1 MIKFGTLTRV
11 TARVP
16 VAVLCCFT
24 MVWPNAV
31 LHLDGS
37 PGPLLP
43 RECHFDESLGGGLSR
58 VLDVFEEEPV
68 DDTMEIS
75 LPLQLVQQPSLSLV
89 DLGKQL
95 LESARNGETEE
106 VRQLMTSGAPFTTD
120 WLGTSPLHM
129 AAQNGHVATAEV
141 LLRAGISRD
150 ARTKVDRT
158 PLHVAA
164 QEGHLD
170 VVELLLKHSAD
181 IEAKDMLR
189 MTPLHWAVERGHLHV
204 IRCLLRWGADVT
216 ACSKF
221 EKTPLDIALD
231 NDFVEVVR
239 VLQEHACNPNRTK
252 ETVQQTFILPVA
264 TVNTTTTKVPA
275 GAIGTVHKIV
285 KAIPTVTTA
294 AGLVTAAASPTIIQ
308 AKTAGTVTAAAA
320 TTRNVFVAT
329 KTPHTLKRA
338 TVTRVVPAA
347 TAAATAATDSA
358 STATTAAATATT
370 TTVTAEEVSSDQGS
384 PSVLATLAALA
395 EATAP
400 NATLTSTEA
409 VQWLETHGITML
421 PADNSTIV
429 ASALEGGQTIS
440 LTDAGKL
447 ALNWVKDQQ
456 TVSADATTSE
466 VSLSNVATAGG
477 QVIAIVTDQSQIPSL
492 VTAGAGQS
500 PFVVVSGAALKSTDG
515 GTSHMII
522 KSPMEPPAKRLRKV
536 SVPDKVNGKS
546 AATPVVVTES
556 HAKSAADQEKD
567 KLQRELEALRKQAE
581 QYKAQLQQ
589 KSHEAEQY
597 KKQLEQMKSSS

>member
-1 MIKFGTLTRV
+1 M
-11 TARVP
+11 
-16 VAVLCCFT
+16 
-24 MVWPNAV
+24 
-31 LHLDGS
+31 
-37 PGPLLP
+37 
-43 RECHFDESLGGGLSR
+43 
-58 VLDVFEEEPV
+58 LDVFQEEPSI

-75 LPLQLVQQPSLSLV
+75 LPLQLVPQTSLSLV

-189 MTPLHWAVERGHLHV
+189 MTPLHWAVERGHLDV
-204 IRCLLRWGADVT
+204 IKCLLRWGADVN

-221 EKTPLDIALD
+221 EKSPLDIALD
-231 NDFVEVVR
+231 NDYVEVVR
-239 VLQEHACNPNRTK
+239 VLQEHVCNPTRTK
-252 ETVQQTFILPVA
+252 ETVEQTFILPISQV
-264 TVNTTTTKVPA
+264 TKVTA
-275 GAIGTVHKIV
+275 GAIGTAHKVV
-285 KAIPTVTTA
+285 KTIPNATT
-294 AGLVTAAASPTIIQ
+294 GLGTTASPTIIQ
-308 AKTAGTVTAAAA
+308 AKASGVATPTRTVLVAAAKAPHA
-320 TTRNVFVAT
+320 TTV
-329 KTPHTLKRA
+329 KRA
-338 TVTRVVPAA
+338 TVAKVVPATSVATSAGA
-347 TAAATAATDSA
+347 TA
-358 STATTAAATATT
+358 TATTAASTPSM
-370 TTVTAEEVSSDQGS
+370 TVTAEDMSSDQGS

-400 NATLTSTEA
+400 NATTLSSNEA

-456 TVSADATTSE
+456 SVAADGNASE
-466 VSLSNVATAGG
+466 VSLSNVATAGN
-477 QVIAIVTDQSQIPSL
+477 QKVIAIVTDQSQIPSL

-500 PFVVVSGAALKSTDG
+500 PFVVVSGATLKAADG
-515 GTSHMII
+515 SASHMII
-522 KSPMEPPAKRLRKV
+522 KNPMEPPLKRIRRV
-536 SVPDKVNGKS
+536 SIPDKVNGKS
-546 AATPVVVTES
+546 AAAPVVVAES
-556 HAKSAADQEKD
+556 QVKSPVDQEKD

-597 KKQLEQMKSSS
+597 KKQLEEMKSSS

>member
-1 MIKFGTLTRV
+1 
-11 TARVP
+11 
-16 VAVLCCFT
+16 

-31 LHLDGS
+31 LHLDASFS

-43 RECHFDESLGGGLSR
+43 QANASAWPQCLSESDESLAGSLCR
-58 VLDVFEEEPV
+58 VLDVFQEEPV

-75 LPLQLVQQPSLSLV
+75 LPLQLVPQPSLSLV

-189 MTPLHWAVERGHLHV
+189 MTPLHWAVERGHLDV
-204 IRCLLRWGADVT
+204 IKCLLRWGADVG

-231 NDFVEVVR
+231 NDYVEVVR
-239 VLQEHACNPNRTK
+239 VLQEHVCNPTRTK
-252 ETVQQTFILPVA
+252 ETVEQTFILPVA
-264 TVNTTTTKVPA
+264 QMTKVPA
-275 GAIGTVHKIV
+275 GAIGTAHKVV
-285 KAIPTVTTA
+285 KAIPAVTT
-294 AGLVTAAASPTIIQ
+294 GLVTAASPTIIQ
-308 AKTAGTVTAAAA
+308 AKATGVATTAAR
-320 TTRNVFVAT
+320 TVFVAA
-329 KTPHTLKRA
+329 KAPHTAAVKRA
-338 TVTRVVPAA
+338 TVTKVVPA
-347 TAAATAATDSA
+347 TSVSAAAGIAV
-358 STATTAAATATT
+358 TATTAAATPT
-370 TTVTAEEVSSDQGS
+370 TTVTTEETTLSS
-384 PSVLATLAALA
+384 
-395 EATAP
+395 
-400 NATLTSTEA
+400 NEA

-447 ALNWVKDQQ
+447 ALNWVKDQH
-456 TVSADATTSE
+456 TVAADGTTTE
-466 VSLSNVATAGG
+466 VSLSNVASAGN
-477 QVIAIVTDQSQIPSL
+477 QKVIAIVTDQSQISSL
-492 VTAGAGQS
+492 VSAGAGQS
-500 PFVVVSGAALKSTDG
+500 PFVVVSGANFKAADG
-515 GTSHMII
+515 SASHMIV
-522 KSPMEPPAKRLRKV
+522 KSPIEPPMKRIRKV

-546 AATPVVVTES
+546 TATPIVMTES
-556 HAKSAADQEKD
+556 QAKSPVDQEKD

>member
-1 MIKFGTLTRV
+1 
-11 TARVP
+11 
-16 VAVLCCFT
+16 

-37 PGPLLP
+37 YSPGPLLP
-43 RECHFDESLGGGLSR
+43 QANASAWPQCLSESDESLGGSLCR
-58 VLDVFEEEPV
+58 VLDVFQEEPV

-75 LPLQLVQQPSLSLV
+75 LPLQLVPQPSLSLV

-189 MTPLHWAVERGHLHV
+189 MTPLHWAVERGHLDV
-204 IRCLLRWGADVT
+204 IKCLLRWGADVG

-231 NDFVEVVR
+231 NDYVEVVR
-239 VLQEHACNPNRTK
+239 VLQEHVCNPTRTK
-252 ETVQQTFILPVA
+252 ETVEQTFILPVA
-264 TVNTTTTKVPA
+264 QMTKVPA
-275 GAIGTVHKIV
+275 GAIGTAHKVV
-285 KAIPTVTTA
+285 KAIPAVTT
-294 AGLVTAAASPTIIQ
+294 GLVTAASPTIIQ
-308 AKTAGTVTAAAA
+308 AKATGVATTAAR
-320 TTRNVFVAT
+320 TVFVAA
-329 KTPHTLKRA
+329 KAPHTNTVKRA
-338 TVTRVVPAA
+338 TVTKVVPA
-347 TAAATAATDSA
+347 TSVAAAAAAGVTV
-358 STATTAAATATT
+358 TATTAATT
-370 TTVTAEEVSSDQGS
+370 STTNVTTEE
-384 PSVLATLAALA
+384 ATLSS
-395 EATAP
+395 
-400 NATLTSTEA
+400 NEA

-447 ALNWVKDQQ
+447 ALNWVKDQH
-456 TVSADATTSE
+456 TVAADGTTSE
-466 VSLSNVATAGG
+466 VSLSNVASAGN
-477 QVIAIVTDQSQIPSL
+477 QKVIAIVTDQSQISSL
-492 VTAGAGQS
+492 VSAGAGQS
-500 PFVVVSGAALKSTDG
+500 PFVVVSGANFKAADG
-515 GTSHMII
+515 SASHMII
-522 KSPMEPPAKRLRKV
+522 KSPMEPPLKRIRKV

-546 AATPVVVTES
+546 AATPIVVTES
-556 HAKSAADQEKD
+556 QAKSPVDQEKD

-581 QYKAQLQQ
+581 QYKAQLQL

>member
-1 MIKFGTLTRV
+1 
-11 TARVP
+11 
-16 VAVLCCFT
+16 
-24 MVWPNAV
+24 MVWPNTA

-37 PGPLLP
+37 ISPGPLPQEANASAWPQCLS
-43 RECHFDESLGGGLSR
+43 DSDDSLGGSICR
-58 VLDVFEEEPV
+58 VLDVFQEEPV

-75 LPLQLVQQPSLSLV
+75 LPLQLVPQPSLSLV

-189 MTPLHWAVERGHLHV
+189 MTPLHWAVERGHLDV
-204 IRCLLRWGADVT
+204 IKCLLRWGADVSAT
-216 ACSKF
+216 SKF
-221 EKTPLDIALD
+221 EKSPLDIALD
-231 NDFVEVVR
+231 NDYVEVVR
-239 VLQEHACNPNRTK
+239 VLQEHVCNPTRTK
-252 ETVQQTFILPVA
+252 ETVEQTFILPISQV
-264 TVNTTTTKVPA
+264 TKVPA
-275 GAIGTVHKIV
+275 GALGTAHKV
-285 KAIPTVTTA
+285 LKTIPAATTA
-294 AGLVTAAASPTIIQ
+294 LVTAGSPTIIQ
-308 AKTAGTVTAAAA
+308 AKATGMVTP
-320 TTRNVFVAT
+320 TRTVFVAAKAPNT
-329 KTPHTLKRA
+329 TTVKRA
-338 TVTRVVPAA
+338 TVTKVVPAA
-347 TAAATAATDSA
+347 SVAASAGGTATSAAASA
-358 STATTAAATATT
+358 STTTI
-370 TTVTAEEVSSDQGS
+370 TAEETTLSS
-384 PSVLATLAALA
+384 
-395 EATAP
+395 
-400 NATLTSTEA
+400 NEA

-456 TVSADATTSE
+456 SVAADGTTSE
-466 VSLSNVATAGG
+466 VSLSNVATAGS
-477 QVIAIVTDQSQIPSL
+477 QKVIAIVTDQSQIPSL

-500 PFVVVSGAALKSTDG
+500 PFVVVSGATLKAADG
-515 GTSHMII
+515 SASHMII
-522 KSPMEPPAKRLRKV
+522 KGPMEPPIKRIRRV
-536 SVPDKVNGKS
+536 SIPDKVNGKS
-546 AATPVVVTES
+546 AAAPVVVTES
-556 HAKSAADQEKD
+556 QAKSPVDQEKD
-567 KLQRELEALRKQAE
+567 KLQRELEVLRKQAE

-597 KKQLEQMKSSS
+597 KKQLEEMKSSS

>member
-1 MIKFGTLTRV
+1 
-11 TARVP
+11 
-16 VAVLCCFT
+16 

-31 LHLDGS
+31 LHLDASFS

-43 RECHFDESLGGGLSR
+43 QANASAWPQCLSESDESLAGSLCR
-58 VLDVFEEEPV
+58 VLDVFQEEPV

-75 LPLQLVQQPSLSLV
+75 LPLQLVPQPSLSLV

-189 MTPLHWAVERGHLHV
+189 MTPLHWAVERGHLDV
-204 IRCLLRWGADVT
+204 IKCLLRWGADVG

-231 NDFVEVVR
+231 NDYVEVVR
-239 VLQEHACNPNRTK
+239 VLQEHVCNPTRTK
-252 ETVQQTFILPVA
+252 ETVEQTFILPVA
-264 TVNTTTTKVPA
+264 QMTKVPA
-275 GAIGTVHKIV
+275 GAIGTAHKVV
-285 KAIPTVTTA
+285 KAIPAVTT
-294 AGLVTAAASPTIIQ
+294 GLVTAASPTIIQ
-308 AKTAGTVTAAAA
+308 AKATGVATTAAR
-320 TTRNVFVAT
+320 TVFVAA
-329 KTPHTLKRA
+329 KAPHTAAVKRA
-338 TVTRVVPAA
+338 TVTKVVPA
-347 TAAATAATDSA
+347 TSVAAAAAAGVTV
-358 STATTAAATATT
+358 TATTAAATPT
-370 TTVTAEEVSSDQGS
+370 TTVTTEEMSGDQGS

-400 NATLTSTEA
+400 NANLHSGCWKVPMAETDHSTLSSNEA

-447 ALNWVKDQQ
+447 ALNWVKDQH
-456 TVSADATTSE
+456 TVAADGTTSE
-466 VSLSNVATAGG
+466 VSLSNVASAGN
-477 QVIAIVTDQSQIPSL
+477 QKVIAIVTDQSQISSL
-492 VTAGAGQS
+492 VSAGAGQS
-500 PFVVVSGAALKSTDG
+500 PFVVVSGANFKA
-515 GTSHMII
+515 
-522 KSPMEPPAKRLRKV
+522 
-536 SVPDKVNGKS
+536 
-546 AATPVVVTES
+546 
-556 HAKSAADQEKD
+556 AADFSDIFTAPREFEKLDFNCATDQED
-567 KLQRELEALRKQAE
+567 ASNGLWDEQVAE
-581 QYKAQLQQ
+581 EGQEQ
-589 KSHEAEQY
+589 KGPTH
-597 KKQLEQMKSSS
+597 

>member
-1 MIKFGTLTRV
+1 MCSM
-11 TARVP
+11 P
-16 VAVLCCFT
+16 VCVDN
-24 MVWPNAV
+24 V
-31 LHLDGS
+31 
-37 PGPLLP
+37 
-43 RECHFDESLGGGLSR
+43 REYSLSRRACEVRRQR
-58 VLDVFEEEPV
+58 VLDVFQEEPV

-75 LPLQLVQQPSLSLV
+75 LPLQLVPQPSLSLV

-189 MTPLHWAVERGHLHV
+189 MTPLHWAVERGHLDV
-204 IRCLLRWGADVT
+204 IKCLLRWGADVG

-231 NDFVEVVR
+231 NDYVEVVR
-239 VLQEHACNPNRTK
+239 VLQEHVCNPTRTK
-252 ETVQQTFILPVA
+252 ETVEQTFILPVA
-264 TVNTTTTKVPA
+264 QMTKVPA
-275 GAIGTVHKIV
+275 GAIGTAHKVV
-285 KAIPTVTTA
+285 KAIPAVTT
-294 AGLVTAAASPTIIQ
+294 GLVTAASPTIIQ
-308 AKTAGTVTAAAA
+308 AKATGVATTAAR
-320 TTRNVFVAT
+320 TVFVAA
-329 KTPHTLKRA
+329 KAPHTAAVKRA
-338 TVTRVVPAA
+338 TVTKVVPA
-347 TAAATAATDSA
+347 TSVSAAAGIAV
-358 STATTAAATATT
+358 TATTAAATPT
-370 TTVTAEEVSSDQGS
+370 TTVTTEEMSGDQGS

-400 NATLTSTEA
+400 NATTLSSNEA

-447 ALNWVKDQQ
+447 ALNWVKDQH
-456 TVSADATTSE
+456 TVAADGTTTE
-466 VSLSNVATAGG
+466 VSLSNVASAGN
-477 QVIAIVTDQSQIPSL
+477 QKVIAIVTDQSQISSL
-492 VTAGAGQS
+492 VSAGAGQS
-500 PFVVVSGAALKSTDG
+500 PFVVVSGANFKAADG
-515 GTSHMII
+515 SASHMIV
-522 KSPMEPPAKRLRKV
+522 KSPIEPPMKRIRKV

-546 AATPVVVTES
+546 TATPIVMTES
-556 HAKSAADQEKD
+556 QAKSPVDQEKD

>member
-1 MIKFGTLTRV
+1 
-11 TARVP
+11 
-16 VAVLCCFT
+16 

-31 LHLDGS
+31 LHLDASFS

-43 RECHFDESLGGGLSR
+43 QANASAWPQCLSESDESLAGSLCR
-58 VLDVFEEEPV
+58 VLDVFQEEPV

-75 LPLQLVQQPSLSLV
+75 LPLQLVPQPSLSLV

-181 IEAKDMLR
+181 IEAKDM
-189 MTPLHWAVERGHLHV
+189 
-204 IRCLLRWGADVT
+204 
-216 ACSKF
+216 
-221 EKTPLDIALD
+221 
-231 NDFVEVVR
+231 
-239 VLQEHACNPNRTK
+239 
-252 ETVQQTFILPVA
+252 
-264 TVNTTTTKVPA
+264 VPA
-275 GAIGTVHKIV
+275 GAIGTAHKVV
-285 KAIPTVTTA
+285 KAIPAVTT
-294 AGLVTAAASPTIIQ
+294 GLVTAASPTIIQ
-308 AKTAGTVTAAAA
+308 AKATGVVTTAAR
-320 TTRNVFVAT
+320 TVFVAA
-329 KTPHTLKRA
+329 KAPHTATVKRA
-338 TVTRVVPAA
+338 TVTKVVPA
-347 TAAATAATDSA
+347 TSVAAAAAAGVTV
-358 STATTAAATATT
+358 TATTAAATPT
-370 TTVTAEEVSSDQGS
+370 TTVTTEEMSGDQGS

-400 NATLTSTEA
+400 NATTLSSNEA

-447 ALNWVKDQQ
+447 ALNWVKDQH
-456 TVSADATTSE
+456 TVAADGTTSE
-466 VSLSNVATAGG
+466 VSLSNVASAGN
-477 QVIAIVTDQSQIPSL
+477 QKVIAIVTDQSQISSL
-492 VTAGAGQS
+492 VSAGAGQS
-500 PFVVVSGAALKSTDG
+500 PFVVVSGANFKAADG
-515 GTSHMII
+515 SASHMII
-522 KSPMEPPAKRLRKV
+522 KSPIEPPMKRIRKV

-546 AATPVVVTES
+546 TATPIVMTES
-556 HAKSAADQEKD
+556 QAKSPVDQEKD

>member
-1 MIKFGTLTRV
+1 
-11 TARVP
+11 
-16 VAVLCCFT
+16 

-31 LHLDGS
+31 LHLDASFS

-43 RECHFDESLGGGLSR
+43 QANASAWPQCLSESDESLAGSLCR
-58 VLDVFEEEPV
+58 VLDVFQEEPV

-75 LPLQLVQQPSLSLV
+75 LPLQLVPQPSLSLV

-189 MTPLHWAVERGHLHV
+189 MTPLHWAVERGHLDV
-204 IRCLLRWGADVT
+204 IKCLLRWGADVG

-231 NDFVEVVR
+231 NDYVEVVR
-239 VLQEHACNPNRTK
+239 VLQEHVCNPTRTK
-252 ETVQQTFILPVA
+252 ETVEQTFILPVA
-264 TVNTTTTKVPA
+264 QMTKVPA
-275 GAIGTVHKIV
+275 GAIGTAHKVV
-285 KAIPTVTTA
+285 KAIPAVTT
-294 AGLVTAAASPTIIQ
+294 GLVTAASPTIIQ
-308 AKTAGTVTAAAA
+308 AKATGVATTAAR
-320 TTRNVFVAT
+320 TVFVAA
-329 KTPHTLKRA
+329 KAPHTAAVKRA
-338 TVTRVVPAA
+338 TVTKVVPA
-347 TAAATAATDSA
+347 TSVAAAAAAGVTV
-358 STATTAAATATT
+358 TATTAAATPT
-370 TTVTAEEVSSDQGS
+370 TTVTTEETTLSS
-384 PSVLATLAALA
+384 
-395 EATAP
+395 
-400 NATLTSTEA
+400 NEA

-447 ALNWVKDQQ
+447 ALNWVKDQH
-456 TVSADATTSE
+456 TVAADGTTSE
-466 VSLSNVATAGG
+466 VSLSNVASAGN
-477 QVIAIVTDQSQIPSL
+477 QKVIAIVTDQSQISSL
-492 VTAGAGQS
+492 VSAGAGQS
-500 PFVVVSGAALKSTDG
+500 PFVVVSGANFKAADG
-515 GTSHMII
+515 SASHMII
-522 KSPMEPPAKRLRKV
+522 KSPIEPPMKRIRKV

-546 AATPVVVTES
+546 TATPIVMTES
-556 HAKSAADQEKD
+556 QAKSPVDQEKD

>member
-1 MIKFGTLTRV
+1 MC
-11 TARVP
+11 P
-16 VAVLCCFT
+16 VFDLVLVC
-24 MVWPNAV
+24 N
-31 LHLDGS
+31 G
-37 PGPLLP
+37 
-43 RECHFDESLGGGLSR
+43 
-58 VLDVFEEEPV
+58 VLDVFQEEPV

-75 LPLQLVQQPSLSLV
+75 LPLQLVPQPSLSLV

-189 MTPLHWAVERGHLHV
+189 MTPLHWAVERGHLDV
-204 IRCLLRWGADVT
+204 IKCLLRWGADVG

-231 NDFVEVVR
+231 NDYVEVVR
-239 VLQEHACNPNRTK
+239 VLQEHVCNPTRTK
-252 ETVQQTFILPVA
+252 ETVEQTFILPVA
-264 TVNTTTTKVPA
+264 QMTKVPA
-275 GAIGTVHKIV
+275 GAIGTAHKVV
-285 KAIPTVTTA
+285 KAIPAVTT
-294 AGLVTAAASPTIIQ
+294 GLVTAASPTIIQ
-308 AKTAGTVTAAAA
+308 AKATGVATTAAR
-320 TTRNVFVAT
+320 TVFVAA
-329 KTPHTLKRA
+329 KAPHTAAVKRA
-338 TVTRVVPAA
+338 TVTKVVPA
-347 TAAATAATDSA
+347 TSVAAAAAAGVTV
-358 STATTAAATATT
+358 TATTAAATPT
-370 TTVTAEEVSSDQGS
+370 TTVTTEEMSGDQGS

-400 NATLTSTEA
+400 NANLHSGCWKVPMAETDHSTLSSNEA

-447 ALNWVKDQQ
+447 ALNWVKDQH
-456 TVSADATTSE
+456 TVAADGTTSE
-466 VSLSNVATAGG
+466 VSLSNVASAGN
-477 QVIAIVTDQSQIPSL
+477 QKVIAIVTDQSQISSL
-492 VTAGAGQS
+492 VSAGAGQS
-500 PFVVVSGAALKSTDG
+500 PFVVVSGANFKAADG
-515 GTSHMII
+515 SASHMII
-522 KSPMEPPAKRLRKV
+522 KSPIEPPMKRIRKV

-546 AATPVVVTES
+546 TATPIVMTES
-556 HAKSAADQEKD
+556 QAKSPVDQEKD

>member
-1 MIKFGTLTRV
+1 
-11 TARVP
+11 
-16 VAVLCCFT
+16 
-24 MVWPNAV
+24 
-31 LHLDGS
+31 
-37 PGPLLP
+37 
-43 RECHFDESLGGGLSR
+43 
-58 VLDVFEEEPV
+58 
-68 DDTMEIS
+68 MEIS
-75 LPLQLVQQPSLSLV
+75 LPLQLVPQPSLSLV

-189 MTPLHWAVERGHLHV
+189 MTPLHWAVERGHLDV
-204 IRCLLRWGADVT
+204 IKCLLRWGADVG

-231 NDFVEVVR
+231 NDYVEVVR
-239 VLQEHACNPNRTK
+239 VLQEHVCNPTRTK
-252 ETVQQTFILPVA
+252 ETVEQTFILPVA
-264 TVNTTTTKVPA
+264 QMTKVPA
-275 GAIGTVHKIV
+275 GAIGTAHKVV
-285 KAIPTVTTA
+285 KAIPAVTT
-294 AGLVTAAASPTIIQ
+294 GLVTAASPTIIQ
-308 AKTAGTVTAAAA
+308 AKATGVATTAAR
-320 TTRNVFVAT
+320 TVFVAA
-329 KTPHTLKRA
+329 KAPHTNTVKRA
-338 TVTRVVPAA
+338 TVTKVVPA
-347 TAAATAATDSA
+347 TSVAAAAAAGVTV
-358 STATTAAATATT
+358 TATTAATT
-370 TTVTAEEVSSDQGS
+370 STTNVTTEEVSGDQGS

-400 NATLTSTEA
+400 NATTLSSNEA

-447 ALNWVKDQQ
+447 ALNWVKDQH
-456 TVSADATTSE
+456 TVAADGTTSE
-466 VSLSNVATAGG
+466 VSLSNVASAGN
-477 QVIAIVTDQSQIPSL
+477 QKVIAIVTDQSQISSL
-492 VTAGAGQS
+492 VSAGAGQS
-500 PFVVVSGAALKSTDG
+500 PFVVVSGANFKAADG
-515 GTSHMII
+515 SASHMII
-522 KSPMEPPAKRLRKV
+522 KSPMEPPLKRIRKV

-546 AATPVVVTES
+546 AATPIVVTES
-556 HAKSAADQEKD
+556 QAKSPVDQEKD

-581 QYKAQLQQ
+581 QYKAQLQL

>member
-1 MIKFGTLTRV
+1 
-11 TARVP
+11 
-16 VAVLCCFT
+16 

-31 LHLDGS
+31 LHLDGN

-43 RECHFDESLGGGLSR
+43 RECHSDESPDGGLCR
-58 VLDVFEEEPV
+58 VLDVFQEEPV
-68 DDTMEIS
+68 EDTMEIS

-164 QEGHLD
+164 QEGHLE

-189 MTPLHWAVERGHLHV
+189 MTPLHWAVERGHLDV
-204 IRCLLRWGADVT
+204 IKCLLRWGADVT
-216 ACSKF
+216 ARSKF

-231 NDFVEVVR
+231 NDFEVVR

-252 ETVQQTFILPVA
+252 EPVEQTFILPVA
-264 TVNTTTTKVPA
+264 AVNTATTKVPA
-275 GAIGTVHKIV
+275 GAIGMVHKIV
-285 KAIPTVTTA
+285 KAVPTVTTA
-294 AGLVTAAASPTIIQ
+294 AALVTATANPTIIQ
-308 AKTAGTVTAAAA
+308 AKAAGTAT

-329 KTPHTLKRA
+329 KAPHTVKRA
-338 TVTRVVPAA
+338 TVTRVFPAA
-347 TAAATAATDSA
+347 TAAATTAAATTA
-358 STATTAAATATT
+358 ATVGTSTATTAATTAATT
-370 TTVTAEEVSSDQGS
+370 TMTTEE
-384 PSVLATLAALA
+384 A
-395 EATAP
+395 
-400 NATLTSTEA
+400 LTSTEA

-466 VSLSNVATAGG
+466 VSLSNIATTGG
-477 QVIAIVTDQSQIPSL
+477 QKVIAIVTDQSQIPSL

-500 PFVVVSGAALKSTDG
+500 PFVVVSGAALKAADG
-515 GTSHMII
+515 STSHMII
-522 KSPMEPPAKRLRKV
+522 KNPMEPPTKRLKKV
-536 SVPDKVNGKS
+536 VPEKVNGKS
-546 AATPVVVTES
+546 AATPVVVSES
-556 HAKSAADQEKD
+556 HAKSEADQEKY

-597 KKQLEQMKSSS
+597 KKQLEQMKSNS

>member
-1 MIKFGTLTRV
+1 
-11 TARVP
+11 
-16 VAVLCCFT
+16 
-24 MVWPNAV
+24 
-31 LHLDGS
+31 
-37 PGPLLP
+37 
-43 RECHFDESLGGGLSR
+43 
-58 VLDVFEEEPV
+58 
-68 DDTMEIS
+68 MEIS
-75 LPLQLVQQPSLSLV
+75 LPLQLVPQPSLSLV

-189 MTPLHWAVERGHLHV
+189 MTPLHWAVERGHLDV
-204 IRCLLRWGADVT
+204 IKCLLRWGADVG

-231 NDFVEVVR
+231 NDYVEVVR
-239 VLQEHACNPNRTK
+239 VLQEHVCNPTRTK
-252 ETVQQTFILPVA
+252 ETVEQTFILPVA
-264 TVNTTTTKVPA
+264 QMTKVPA
-275 GAIGTVHKIV
+275 GAIGTAHKVV
-285 KAIPTVTTA
+285 KAIPAVTT
-294 AGLVTAAASPTIIQ
+294 GLVTAASPTIIQ
-308 AKTAGTVTAAAA
+308 AKATGVATTAAR
-320 TTRNVFVAT
+320 TVFVAA
-329 KTPHTLKRA
+329 KAPHTAAVKRA
-338 TVTRVVPAA
+338 TVTKVVPA
-347 TAAATAATDSA
+347 TSVAAAAAAGVTV
-358 STATTAAATATT
+358 TATTAAATPT
-370 TTVTAEEVSSDQGS
+370 TTVTTEEMSGDQGS

-400 NATLTSTEA
+400 NANLHSGCWKVPMAETDHSTLSSNEA

-447 ALNWVKDQQ
+447 ALNWVKDQH
-456 TVSADATTSE
+456 TVAADGTTSE
-466 VSLSNVATAGG
+466 VSLSNVASAGN
-477 QVIAIVTDQSQIPSL
+477 QKVIAIVTDQSQISSL
-492 VTAGAGQS
+492 VSAGAGQS
-500 PFVVVSGAALKSTDG
+500 PFVVVSGANFKAADG
-515 GTSHMII
+515 SASHMII
-522 KSPMEPPAKRLRKV
+522 KSPIEPPMKRIRKV

-546 AATPVVVTES
+546 TATPIVMTES
-556 HAKSAADQEKD
+556 QAKSPVDQEKD

>member
-1 MIKFGTLTRV
+1 
-11 TARVP
+11 
-16 VAVLCCFT
+16 
-24 MVWPNAV
+24 
-31 LHLDGS
+31 
-37 PGPLLP
+37 
-43 RECHFDESLGGGLSR
+43 
-58 VLDVFEEEPV
+58 
-68 DDTMEIS
+68 MEIS
-75 LPLQLVQQPSLSLV
+75 LPLQLVPQPSLSLV

-189 MTPLHWAVERGHLHV
+189 MTPLHWAVERGHLDV
-204 IRCLLRWGADVT
+204 IKCLLRWGADVNAT
-216 ACSKF
+216 SKF

-231 NDFVEVVR
+231 NDYVEVVR
-239 VLQEHACNPNRTK
+239 VLQEHVCNPTRTK
-252 ETVQQTFILPVA
+252 EAVEQTFILPISQV
-264 TVNTTTTKVPA
+264 TKVPT
-275 GAIGTVHKIV
+275 GAIGTAHKV
-285 KAIPTVTTA
+285 LKTIPAATTALVTT
-294 AGLVTAAASPTIIQ
+294 GSPTIIQ
-308 AKTAGTVTAAAA
+308 AKATGMVTP
-320 TTRNVFVAT
+320 TRTVFVAAKAPNT
-329 KTPHTLKRA
+329 TTVRRA
-338 TVTRVVPAA
+338 TVTKVVPAA
-347 TAAATAATDSA
+347 SVAASAGATATSAAASA
-358 STATTAAATATT
+358 STTTI
-370 TTVTAEEVSSDQGS
+370 TAEETTLSS
-384 PSVLATLAALA
+384 
-395 EATAP
+395 
-400 NATLTSTEA
+400 NEA

-456 TVSADATTSE
+456 SVAADGTTSE
-466 VSLSNVATAGG
+466 VSLSNVTTAGN
-477 QVIAIVTDQSQIPSL
+477 QKVIAIVTDQSQIPSL

-500 PFVVVSGAALKSTDG
+500 PFVVVSGATLKAADG
-515 GTSHMII
+515 SASHMII
-522 KSPMEPPAKRLRKV
+522 KSPMEPPLKRIRRV
-536 SVPDKVNGKS
+536 SIPDKVNGKS
-546 AATPVVVTES
+546 AAAPVVVTES
-556 HAKSAADQEKD
+556 QAKSPVDQEKD

-597 KKQLEQMKSSS
+597 KKQLEEMKSSS

>member
-1 MIKFGTLTRV
+1 
-11 TARVP
+11 
-16 VAVLCCFT
+16 
-24 MVWPNAV
+24 
-31 LHLDGS
+31 
-37 PGPLLP
+37 
-43 RECHFDESLGGGLSR
+43 
-58 VLDVFEEEPV
+58 
-68 DDTMEIS
+68 MEIS

-370 TTVTAEEVSSDQGS
+370 TTVTAEE
-384 PSVLATLAALA
+384 A
-395 EATAP
+395 
-400 NATLTSTEA
+400 LTSTEA

-477 QVIAIVTDQSQIPSL
+477 QKVIAIVTDQSQIPSL

>member
-1 MIKFGTLTRV
+1 
-11 TARVP
+11 
-16 VAVLCCFT
+16 

-31 LHLDGS
+31 LHLDASFS

-43 RECHFDESLGGGLSR
+43 QANASAWPQCLSESDESLAGSLCR
-58 VLDVFEEEPV
+58 VLDVFQEEPV

-75 LPLQLVQQPSLSLV
+75 LPLQLVPQPSLSLV

-189 MTPLHWAVERGHLHV
+189 MTPLHWAVERGHLDV
-204 IRCLLRWGADVT
+204 IKCLLRWGADVG

-231 NDFVEVVR
+231 NDYVEVVR
-239 VLQEHACNPNRTK
+239 VLQEHVCNPTRTK
-252 ETVQQTFILPVA
+252 ETVEQTFILPVA
-264 TVNTTTTKVPA
+264 QMTKVPA
-275 GAIGTVHKIV
+275 GAIGTAHKVV
-285 KAIPTVTTA
+285 KAIPAVTT
-294 AGLVTAAASPTIIQ
+294 GLVTAASPTIIQ
-308 AKTAGTVTAAAA
+308 AKATGVATTAAR
-320 TTRNVFVAT
+320 TVFVAA
-329 KTPHTLKRA
+329 KAPHTAAVKRA
-338 TVTRVVPAA
+338 TVTKVVPA
-347 TAAATAATDSA
+347 TSVSAAAGIAV
-358 STATTAAATATT
+358 TATTAAATPT
-370 TTVTAEEVSSDQGS
+370 TTVTTEEMSGDQGS

-400 NATLTSTEA
+400 NATTLSSNEA

-447 ALNWVKDQQ
+447 ALNWVKDQH
-456 TVSADATTSE
+456 TVAADGTTTE
-466 VSLSNVATAGG
+466 VSLSNVASAGN
-477 QVIAIVTDQSQIPSL
+477 QKVIAIVTDQSQISSL
-492 VTAGAGQS
+492 VSAGAGQS
-500 PFVVVSGAALKSTDG
+500 PFVVVSGANFKAADG
-515 GTSHMII
+515 SASHMIV
-522 KSPMEPPAKRLRKV
+522 KSPIEPPMKRIRKV

-546 AATPVVVTES
+546 TATPIVMTES
-556 HAKSAADQEKD
+556 QAKSPVDQEKD

>member
-1 MIKFGTLTRV
+1 
-11 TARVP
+11 
-16 VAVLCCFT
+16 
-24 MVWPNAV
+24 MVWPNTA

-37 PGPLLP
+37 ISPGPLPQEANASAWPQCLS
-43 RECHFDESLGGGLSR
+43 DSDDSLGGSICR
-58 VLDVFEEEPV
+58 VLDVFQEEPV

-75 LPLQLVQQPSLSLV
+75 LPLQLVPQPSLSLV

-189 MTPLHWAVERGHLHV
+189 MTPLHWAVERGHLDV
-204 IRCLLRWGADVT
+204 IKCLLRWGADVSAT
-216 ACSKF
+216 SKF
-221 EKTPLDIALD
+221 EKSPLDIALD
-231 NDFVEVVR
+231 NDYVEVVR
-239 VLQEHACNPNRTK
+239 VLQEHVCNPTRTK
-252 ETVQQTFILPVA
+252 ETVEQTFILPISQV
-264 TVNTTTTKVPA
+264 TKVPA
-275 GAIGTVHKIV
+275 GALGTAHKV
-285 KAIPTVTTA
+285 LKTIPAATTA
-294 AGLVTAAASPTIIQ
+294 LVTAGSPTIIQ
-308 AKTAGTVTAAAA
+308 AKATGMVTP
-320 TTRNVFVAT
+320 TRTVFVAAKAPNT
-329 KTPHTLKRA
+329 TTVKRA
-338 TVTRVVPAA
+338 TVTKVVPAA
-347 TAAATAATDSA
+347 SVAASAGGTATSAAASA
-358 STATTAAATATT
+358 STTTI
-370 TTVTAEEVSSDQGS
+370 TAEEMSSDQGS

-400 NATLTSTEA
+400 NATTLSSNEA

-456 TVSADATTSE
+456 SVAADGTTSE
-466 VSLSNVATAGG
+466 VSLSNVATAGS
-477 QVIAIVTDQSQIPSL
+477 QKVIAIVTDQSQIPSL

-500 PFVVVSGAALKSTDG
+500 PFVVVSGATLKAADG
-515 GTSHMII
+515 SASHMII
-522 KSPMEPPAKRLRKV
+522 KGPMEPPIKRIRRV
-536 SVPDKVNGKS
+536 SIPDKVNGKS
-546 AATPVVVTES
+546 AAAPVVVTES
-556 HAKSAADQEKD
+556 QAKSPVDQEKD
-567 KLQRELEALRKQAE
+567 KLQRELEVLRKQAE

-597 KKQLEQMKSSS
+597 KKQLEEMKSSS

>member
-1 MIKFGTLTRV
+1 
-11 TARVP
+11 
-16 VAVLCCFT
+16 
-24 MVWPNAV
+24 
-31 LHLDGS
+31 
-37 PGPLLP
+37 
-43 RECHFDESLGGGLSR
+43 
-58 VLDVFEEEPV
+58 
-68 DDTMEIS
+68 MEIS
-75 LPLQLVQQPSLSLV
+75 LPLQLVPQPSLSLV

-189 MTPLHWAVERGHLHV
+189 MTPLHWAVERGHLDV
-204 IRCLLRWGADVT
+204 IKCLLRWGADVNAT
-216 ACSKF
+216 SKF

-231 NDFVEVVR
+231 NDYVEVVR
-239 VLQEHACNPNRTK
+239 VLQEHVCNPTRTK
-252 ETVQQTFILPVA
+252 EAVEQTFILPISQV
-264 TVNTTTTKVPA
+264 TKVPT
-275 GAIGTVHKIV
+275 GAIGTAHKV
-285 KAIPTVTTA
+285 LKTIPAATTALVTT
-294 AGLVTAAASPTIIQ
+294 GSPTIIQ
-308 AKTAGTVTAAAA
+308 AKATGMVTP
-320 TTRNVFVAT
+320 TRTVFVAAKAPNT
-329 KTPHTLKRA
+329 TTVRRA
-338 TVTRVVPAA
+338 TVTKVVPAA
-347 TAAATAATDSA
+347 SVAASAGATATSAAASA
-358 STATTAAATATT
+358 STTTI
-370 TTVTAEEVSSDQGS
+370 TAEEMSSDQGS

-400 NATLTSTEA
+400 HLATLSSNEA

-456 TVSADATTSE
+456 SVAADGTTSE
-466 VSLSNVATAGG
+466 VSLSNVTTAGN
-477 QVIAIVTDQSQIPSL
+477 QKVIAIVTDQSQIPSL

-500 PFVVVSGAALKSTDG
+500 PFVVVSGATLKAADG
-515 GTSHMII
+515 SASHMII
-522 KSPMEPPAKRLRKV
+522 KSPMEPPLKRIRRV
-536 SVPDKVNGKS
+536 SIPDKVNGKS
-546 AATPVVVTES
+546 AAAPVVVTES
-556 HAKSAADQEKD
+556 QAKSPVDQEKD

-597 KKQLEQMKSSS
+597 KKQLEEMKSSS

>member
-1 MIKFGTLTRV
+1 M
-11 TARVP
+11 
-16 VAVLCCFT
+16 
-24 MVWPNAV
+24 
-31 LHLDGS
+31 
-37 PGPLLP
+37 
-43 RECHFDESLGGGLSR
+43 
-58 VLDVFEEEPV
+58 LDVFQEEPV

-75 LPLQLVQQPSLSLV
+75 LPLQLVPQPSLSLV

-189 MTPLHWAVERGHLHV
+189 MTPLHWAVERGHLDV
-204 IRCLLRWGADVT
+204 IKCLLRWGADVSAT
-216 ACSKF
+216 SKF
-221 EKTPLDIALD
+221 EKSPLDIALD
-231 NDFVEVVR
+231 NDYVEVVR
-239 VLQEHACNPNRTK
+239 VLQEHVCNPTRTK
-252 ETVQQTFILPVA
+252 ETVEQTFILPISQV
-264 TVNTTTTKVPA
+264 TKVPA
-275 GAIGTVHKIV
+275 GALGTAHKV
-285 KAIPTVTTA
+285 LKTIPAATTA
-294 AGLVTAAASPTIIQ
+294 LVTAGSPTIIQ
-308 AKTAGTVTAAAA
+308 AKATGMVTP
-320 TTRNVFVAT
+320 TRTVFVAAKAPNT
-329 KTPHTLKRA
+329 TTVKRA
-338 TVTRVVPAA
+338 TVTKVVPAA
-347 TAAATAATDSA
+347 SVAASAGGTATSAAASA
-358 STATTAAATATT
+358 STTTI
-370 TTVTAEEVSSDQGS
+370 TAEEMSSDQGS

-400 NATLTSTEA
+400 NATTLSSNEA

-456 TVSADATTSE
+456 SVAADGTTSE
-466 VSLSNVATAGG
+466 VSLSNVATAGS
-477 QVIAIVTDQSQIPSL
+477 QKVIAIVTDQSQIPSL

-500 PFVVVSGAALKSTDG
+500 PFVVVSGATLKAADG
-515 GTSHMII
+515 SASHMII
-522 KSPMEPPAKRLRKV
+522 KGPMEPPIKRIRRV
-536 SVPDKVNGKS
+536 SIPEKVNGKS
-546 AATPVVVTES
+546 AAAPVVVTES
-556 HAKSAADQEKD
+556 QAKSPVDQEKD
-567 KLQRELEALRKQAE
+567 KLQRELEVLRKQAE

-597 KKQLEQMKSSS
+597 KKQLEEMKSSS